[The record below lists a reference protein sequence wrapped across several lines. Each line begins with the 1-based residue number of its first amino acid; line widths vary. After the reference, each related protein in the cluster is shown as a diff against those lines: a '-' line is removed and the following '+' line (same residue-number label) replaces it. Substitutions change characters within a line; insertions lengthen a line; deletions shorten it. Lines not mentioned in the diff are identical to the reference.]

1 MTQSAAMLL
10 GGLPVTLLAIV
21 FLGITVHAQ
30 QRRDGGA
37 PPRLNAADREKLAV
51 EADELERVA
60 AEVLE
65 LAREAVHTAER
76 TAAELAEAEAAR
88 DVAWQEHVA
97 ATELLDEANAAAAAL
112 PTETPLPE
120 GDLREVARAARAAFK
135 RGDITAQ
142 QLHAVWQHVDGWD
155 QQRQDHYHDLLRRR
169 ADDAEAA
176 RRFHIAAGK
185 ERAARRAAEVAR
197 QASHALTQEAA
208 DAAYEAQVVKNL
220 IRDTARRRWR
230 RTNA

>member
-10 GGLPVTLLAIV
+10 GGLPVTLMAII
-21 FLGITVHAQ
+21 FLGMTARAQ
-30 QRRDGGA
+30 ARRDGGA
-37 PPRLNAADREKLAV
+37 AVRLNAAERERLSV

-65 LAREAVHTAER
+65 LARDAVHTAER
-76 TAAELAEAEAAR
+76 TATELAEAEAAR
-88 DVAWQEHVA
+88 DVAWQDHMSA
-97 ATELLDEANAAAAAL
+97 AELLDEANAAAAAL
-112 PTETPLPE
+112 PQEVPLPE
-120 GDLREVARAARAAFK
+120 GDLREVARAARDAFK
-135 RGDITAQ
+135 RGDITVQ
-142 QLHAVWQHVDGWD
+142 QMHAVWQHVDGWD

-176 RRFHIAAGK
+176 RQFHIAAGK

-208 DAAYEAQVVKNL
+208 DAAYEAQVAKNL
-220 IRDTARRRWR
+220 IRASARRRWR